1 MPKISLF
8 VARLI
13 WLLACVF
20 ASSGVCAQAPKTVC
34 RFSSATG
41 VAFGVYDDGSPVTR
55 DTTANVAIDC
65 SRNGGPQ
72 NVTVTVSLAP
82 SATSGSISTR
92 RMRQG
97 SGDTLTY
104 NLYRDSARA
113 QVWGQ
118 TTGVDT
124 MTQMLSIPNNSSMSA
139 TFTIFGRIGALQN
152 VSAGSYA
159 DSVVATVSY

>member
-1 MPKISLF
+1 MQKISRF

-13 WLLACVF
+13 LPLGCVF
-20 ASSGVCAQAPKTVC
+20 ASSGVCAQALQTVC

-41 VAFGVYDDGSPVTR
+41 VAFGVYDDGSAVPR
-55 DTTANVAIDC
+55 DTTTNMAINC

-72 NVTVTVSLAP
+72 NVTVTVSLAS

-97 SGDTLTY
+97 SGDTLTH
-104 NLYRDSARA
+104 NLYGDSARA

-124 MTQMLSIPNNSSMSA
+124 MTQMLSMPNNSSSSA

-152 VSAGSYA
+152 VSAGAYA